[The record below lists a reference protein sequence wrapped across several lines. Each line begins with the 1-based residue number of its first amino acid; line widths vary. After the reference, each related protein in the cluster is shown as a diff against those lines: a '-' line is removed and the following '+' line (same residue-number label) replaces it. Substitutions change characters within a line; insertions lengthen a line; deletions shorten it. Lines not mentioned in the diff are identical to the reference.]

1 MFYMLS
7 DFAQASAN
15 CQSNS
20 MPLRGNQKGWEFQC
34 PACNWT
40 QRKQYKKNKR
50 TAYLVYSEY
59 QKRWFANCHRCDD
72 LEMPLTKFIKS
83 YTPYFKHYQN
93 FLFEKGKTGK
103 GFDVPHPDWVFKMQ
117 KDAERLKTLTDK
129 KPNTITKWTL

>member
-1 MFYMLS
+1 MLS

-72 LEMPLTKFIKS
+72 LEMPLTKFINLIRRISNIIKI
-83 YTPYFKHYQN
+83 FCLK
-93 FLFEKGKTGK
+93 KGRQAK
-103 GFDVPHPDWVFKMQ
+103 GLTSHTLIGSSKCKKMLN
-117 KDAERLKTLTDK
+117 D
-129 KPNTITKWTL
+129 